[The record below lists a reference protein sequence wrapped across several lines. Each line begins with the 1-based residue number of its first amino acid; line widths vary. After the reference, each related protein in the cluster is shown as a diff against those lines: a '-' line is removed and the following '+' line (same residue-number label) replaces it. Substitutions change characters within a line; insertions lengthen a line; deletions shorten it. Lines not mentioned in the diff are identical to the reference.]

1 MKIILHSTH
10 CPKCEVLK
18 KKMVEKNIDFEE
30 NNDVEAMLALG
41 ISQAPILQ
49 IDGEIM
55 NFQQAIFW
63 VNTHS

>member
-30 NNDVEAMLALG
+30 SEGN
-41 ISQAPILQ
+41 
-49 IDGEIM
+49 
-55 NFQQAIFW
+55 
-63 VNTHS
+63 

>member
-63 VNTHS
+63 VNTHN